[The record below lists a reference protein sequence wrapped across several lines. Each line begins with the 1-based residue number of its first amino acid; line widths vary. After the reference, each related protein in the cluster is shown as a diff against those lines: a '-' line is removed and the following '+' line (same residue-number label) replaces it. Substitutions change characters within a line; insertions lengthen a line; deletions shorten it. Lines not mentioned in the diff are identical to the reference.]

1 MCWDVLYSETS
12 KERLDRRV
20 VFEMLLK
27 KCKNE
32 IVPLLCLNRWESWL
46 CPYICINITHYL
58 LMKFSSFCSLCEVE
72 ISVLLL
78 YFKITSFQ
86 MKESESDDTA
96 NCFQSFGFRITL
108 PPPNLCPQRP
118 PCDPEV
124 SAVYE
129 CWKCLILDGNN
140 VQCKIESR
148 T

>member
-1 MCWDVLYSETS
+1 MFESVRKLALSVNLYKYHSLSIDEIFLVLQ
-12 KERLDRRV
+12 
-20 VFEMLLK
+20 FM
-27 KCKNE
+27 
-32 IVPLLCLNRWESWL
+32 
-46 CPYICINITHYL
+46 
-58 LMKFSSFCSLCEVE
+58 EVE

-129 CWKCLILDGNN
+129 CWKFLILDGNN
-140 VQCKIESR
+140 VKCKIKSESI
-148 T
+148 

>member
-1 MCWDVLYSETS
+1 MIGGLCKCLCWDVLYSETS
-12 KERLDRRV
+12 KESLDRRV

-32 IVPLLCLNRWESWL
+32 IAPLLCLNRWESWL

-86 MKESESDDTA
+86 IERQWKWRHGKLLSVFWLQDHSSSS
-96 NCFQSFGFRITL
+96 QSLSSTPSMRSWGFSNLWILEVPYFG
-108 PPPNLCPQRP
+108 
-118 PCDPEV
+118 
-124 SAVYE
+124 
-129 CWKCLILDGNN
+129 W
-140 VQCKIESR
+140 
-148 T
+148 